1 MEPDAVGLRC
11 DLTSCNEVDFLPI
24 KCHCNKVFCRYH
36 ISPDKHTCA
45 SLDASGPSE
54 EHAPIAKR
62 QRCALGDCKKPS
74 LESVISQEVNLETKP
89 TSSAACTKCL
99 LSFCIDHRHPDLHSC
114 TGLQK
119 QESDEKKDAQHIL
132 ARHFSNPPSH
142 TPLAVRHTGKPPTD
156 PKKLAQIQK
165 VTLMKMRHSASA
177 GDPRDKSSTVPVNER
192 LHIKARL
199 EVTGMPVQERVL
211 WFRKSVVTGRALDL
225 ISANL
230 GVPPSYQTP
239 LCLIKKSVSDPL
251 SCSPLQ
257 NDLLL
262 SEQAEDTCTVMLS
275 ALPHSRSD

>member
-11 DLTSCNEVDFLPI
+11 GLTSCHEFDFLPI

-45 SLDASGPSE
+45 LLDGPSE
-54 EHAPIAKR
+54 GHAPLVKR
-62 QRCALGDCKKPS
+62 QTCALGDCQKLS
-74 LESVISQEVNLETKP
+74 LESAISKEVGVETNP
-89 TSSAACTKCL
+89 PSSAACPKCL
-99 LSFCIDHRHPDLHSC
+99 LSFCVDHRHPDLHSC
-114 TGLQK
+114 TGLRE
-119 QESDEKKDAQHIL
+119 QESDKKKDAQDIL
-132 ARHFSNPPSH
+132 ARHFSKPSSH
-142 TPLAVRHTGKPPTD
+142 TPVAVRSTIKPPTD

-165 VTLMKMRHSASA
+165 VTLMKMRHSAIA
-177 GDPRDKSSTVPVNER
+177 GGLRDKSSTVPINER

-230 GVPPSYQTP
+230 GVPSSYQTP
-239 LCLIKKSVSDPL
+239 LCLVEKPVSDPS

-262 SEQAEDTCTVMLS
+262 CEQVEDTCTLILS
-275 ALPHSRSD
+275 ALPLSRSN

>member
-36 ISPDKHTCA
+36 ISLDKHTCA

-54 EHAPIAKR
+54 ERAPIVKCR
-62 QRCALGDCKKPS
+62 RCALGDCKKPS

-119 QESDEKKDAQHIL
+119 QESDEKEDAQDIL

-142 TPLAVRHTGKPPTD
+142 TPLAVRRT
-156 PKKLAQIQK
+156 IQK

-192 LHIKARL
+192 LHIKTRL

-211 WFRKSVVTGRALDL
+211 WFRK
-225 ISANL
+225 
-230 GVPPSYQTP
+230 P
-239 LCLIKKSVSDPL
+239 LCLIKKSGSDPL

-262 SEQAEDTCTVMLS
+262 SEQVEDTCTVMLS
-275 ALPHSRSD
+275 ALPHSD

>member
-11 DLTSCNEVDFLPI
+11 NLTSCHEVDFLPI

-45 SLDASGPSE
+45 SLDVLSE
-54 EHAPIAKR
+54 GHAPIVKR
-62 QRCALGDCKKPS
+62 QRCALGDCEKPS
-74 LESVISQEVNLETKP
+74 LDNTISQEVNVETKP
-89 TSSAACTKCL
+89 TSSTTCPKCL
-99 LSFCIDHRHPDLHSC
+99 LSFCIHHRHPDLHSC

-119 QESDEKKDAQHIL
+119 QESDEKKDAQDIL
-132 ARHFSNPPSH
+132 ARHFSNPLSH
-142 TPLAVRHTGKPPTD
+142 TPLVVRRTVRPPTD

-165 VTLMKMRHSASA
+165 VTLMRMRHSATA
-177 GDPRDKSSTVPVNER
+177 GDPRDKSSTVPVTER
-192 LHIKARL
+192 LHIIAQL

-230 GVPPSYQTP
+230 GVPSSYQTP
-239 LCLIKKSVSDPL
+239 LCLMEKSASDPS

-262 SEQAEDTCTVMLS
+262 SEQVNDTCTVMLS
-275 ALPHSRSD
+275 ALPHS

>member
-1 MEPDAVGLRC
+1 MEPDAVGLHC
-11 DLTSCNEVDFLPI
+11 DLMSCHEVDFLPI

-45 SLDASGPSE
+45 SLDHDEPTEGCTPVV
-54 EHAPIAKR
+54 KR
-62 QRCALGDCKKPS
+62 QRCALGDCEKPS
-74 LESVISQEVNLETKP
+74 LGSAISQDANVETKP
-89 TSSAACTKCL
+89 TSSMTCPKCI

-119 QESDEKKDAQHIL
+119 QESDEKKDARDIL
-132 ARHFSNPPSH
+132 ARHFSNPPLH
-142 TPLAVRHTGKPPTD
+142 TPLAIRSTVKPPTD
-156 PKKLAQIQK
+156 TKKLAQIQK
-165 VTLMKMRHSASA
+165 VTLMKMRHSATA
-177 GDPRDKSSTVPVNER
+177 GDPRDKPSTIAINER
-192 LHIKARL
+192 LHVKARL

-230 GVPPSYQTP
+230 GVPSSYQTP
-239 LCLIKKSVSDPL
+239 LCLIEKSVSDPS

-262 SEQAEDTCTVMLS
+262 SEQVEDTCTVILS

>member
-11 DLTSCNEVDFLPI
+11 NLTSCHEVDFLPI

-45 SLDASGPSE
+45 SLDAPSKG
-54 EHAPIAKR
+54 HAPIVKR
-62 QRCALGDCKKPS
+62 QRCALGDCEKPS
-74 LESVISQEVNLETKP
+74 LDNAISQDVNVETKS
-89 TSSAACTKCL
+89 TSSTTCPKCL
-99 LSFCIDHRHPDLHSC
+99 LSFCIHHRHPDLHSC

-119 QESDEKKDAQHIL
+119 QEPDEKKGAQDIL
-132 ARHFSNPPSH
+132 ARHFANPLPH
-142 TPLAVRHTGKPPTD
+142 TPLVVRRTVKLPTD

-165 VTLMKMRHSASA
+165 VTLMKMRHSATA

-192 LHIKARL
+192 LHIIAQL

-230 GVPPSYQTP
+230 GVPSSYQTP
-239 LCLIKKSVSDPL
+239 LCLMEKSVSDPS

-257 NDLLL
+257 NDRLL
-262 SEQAEDTCTVMLS
+262 SEQVDDTCTVMLS